1 MASARPSGN
10 ADHAP
15 RLNVWDTRDDPCP
28 DPFECFRE
36 GTRTSG
42 FPWLQELNE
51 ERQFAARVER
61 IEFEDG
67 LIAQVESRP
76 HVAVRSSR
84 DVSHSSKEGRLVL
97 YMLAG
102 ELSVEQGEQARIAK
116 PGDLIVF
123 DTTRPCKMFTEPMT
137 PGQLS
142 IALHHFGPV
151 EEGPRSHTNLVLTRD
166 SLAAPLATC
175 FRFLAQNIRVASP
188 SELHAVFDA
197 CVSLLPL
204 ATGCNTGAA
213 RDARGGSPGARLLR
227 EILDFVNRHISWAE
241 LSPPLVA
248 RKFGISDRYLHKLF
262 AASGMTFGSYVL
274 GKRLDAVA
282 GELISPKGRNL
293 PITKLAYDW
302 GFGDISTL
310 NRAFRKRFGC
320 SPSAYRARWGC

>member
-1 MASARPSGN
+1 MASATPSTNPGQE
-10 ADHAP
+10 P
-15 RLNVWDTRDDPCP
+15 KLKVWDTRDDSYP

-51 ERQFAARVER
+51 DRQFAARVER

-76 HVAVRSSR
+76 HVAVRNSRNVSQSSI
-84 DVSHSSKEGRLVL
+84 EGYLVL

-102 ELSVEQGEQARIAK
+102 ELSVEQGEQAKIAR

-142 IALHHFGPV
+142 IALHHFGPM
-151 EEGPRSHTNLVLTRD
+151 EGGPTSRSDLVLTRD

-175 FRFLAQNIRVASP
+175 FRFLSQNIRVASP
-188 SELHAVFDA
+188 SELQAVFDA
-197 CVSLLPL
+197 CVALLPL
-204 ATGCNTGAA
+204 ATGCSAGIGRDEGGASP
-213 RDARGGSPGARLLR
+213 RGRLLR
-227 EILDFVNRHISWAE
+227 EILDFVNRHISLAE

-248 RKFGISDRYLHKLF
+248 RKFGVSDRYLHKLF

-274 GKRLDAVA
+274 ARRLEAVA
-282 GELISPKGRNL
+282 GDLISANRRSA
-293 PITKLAYDW
+293 PITNLAYDW
-302 GFGDISTL
+302 GFGDISTF